1 MIDFLQNIG
10 LAAIGLLIYS
20 LFEAR
25 KHLKNFD
32 FKIFFAHNKPFWIW
46 AILLQILFAGLLA
59 IAPESAEAIKAITT
73 MDFTEPMAFVLSG
86 MWLSHAA
93 NMTTKT
99 PNKKD
104 VT

>member
-1 MIDFLQNIG
+1 MTFLINIG

-25 KHLKNFD
+25 KHLRNFD
-32 FKIFFAHNKPFWIW
+32 LSIFFAHNKPFWIW

-59 IAPESAEAIKAITT
+59 IAPESADAIKSITT
-73 MDFTEPMAFVLSG
+73 MDFTQPMAFIMSG

-93 NMTTKT
+93 NLGTKKQE
-99 PNKKD
+99 ND
-104 VT
+104 ASN